1 LIHGFTNPFDAEFKS
16 ALKALEKFLPADV
29 YKVEKKSISARKV
42 FDRSILQAHNISE
55 TEFNKVQQEILDDW
69 ERNKNE
75 ACERGTAIH
84 SEIENSFYDRKN
96 NIDVSRFGVGGKFV
110 CKKDYTEL
118 DLPYGVYPEYLIYK
132 KSKDGIL
139 RIAG

>member
-1 LIHGFTNPFDAEFKS
+1 
-16 ALKALEKFLPADV
+16 LEKFLPKDV
-29 YKVEKKSISARKV
+29 YAIEKKSLRAKKV
-42 FDRSILQAHNISE
+42 FDRSILDAYKIPE
-55 TEFNKVQQEILDDW
+55 LEFNKVQQSILDDW

-84 SEIENSFYDRKN
+84 SEIENSFYKKKEG
-96 NIDVSRFGVGGKFV
+96 IDVNRFGVGGKFT
-110 CKKDYTEL
+110 CIKDYTDL

-132 KSKDGIL
+132 KSKDGLL

>member
-1 LIHGFTNPFDAEFKS
+1 
-16 ALKALEKFLPADV
+16 LPKEV
-29 YKVEKKSISARKV
+29 YKIEKKAISAKKV
-42 FDRSILQAHNISE
+42 FDLAILQAHNISE
-55 TEFNKVQQEILDDW
+55 TEFNKVQQEILDEW
-69 ERNKNE
+69 ERNKNQ

-84 SEIENSFYDRKN
+84 SEIENSFYKKRKG
-96 NIDVSRFGVGGKFV
+96 IDVSKFGVGGKFECV
-110 CKKDYTEL
+110 KDYTEL